1 VTMNVA
7 KDLAV
12 YRILLIALILFA
24 EGYFGRPHDQ
34 GLNKGSKIIKRVEI
48 SGTGRQKSSEVASR
62 RQNVIHA
69 GQDYDSDGD
78 NRKPEEDELE
88 NLGKVVDYDGKVI
101 ETNKP
106 GASKWKDTAAISKD
120 VIERIK
126 EIQESLIKRSG
137 GKKLE
142 EKLELLQP
150 EKNVTV
156 ATSESNGV
164 TSRKIIPEDVVNKII
179 EKFQELRSQA
189 KELAEL
195 DHKEKEKEA
204 EKRPI
209 KVEIEGKGEAEK
221 PDENKGEKAEN
232 ANEKK
237 AQKFFSPYESIGPAK
252 ENEEVKNITQ
262 HSVTE
267 STTNLPGNQEIFKSS
282 SSGPVDDEQG
292 KQQQQQHFMQ
302 EPMQNTNNMFQ
313 QQQQQSMT
321 MMQQNKPGNM
331 MMMPGKV
338 PMMFVKSGEMLVP
351 VFGGQNGPS
360 YGYPTNGYE
369 GRRGLDGQS
378 GAAFIPTQQRTM
390 PALVPQQ
397 PMIENGQSRS
407 GPQTT
412 NMGSANGLEIPSVP
426 YSVIMSLMSAP
437 GMVPNIPSSQLP
449 MNPGAFSMP
458 QMTAANIMQSSPN
471 AAFGFPHGDMTGFS
485 RSFQPDNE
493 VMAPVLNQQ
502 GQLVGP
508 TVPSMAN
515 EQPTGFIGGGL
526 PQESQMASPR
536 NSGPLGVSMDL
547 SGRLSL
553 VNSMNSAF
561 LQQQNMRPLAAN
573 PFQNLPTSM
582 ELVNREKQM
591 LNPSMVNPVNDL
603 SDPMEG
609 PSPPGLKNVSPDQLL
624 ELAKVRSN
632 DQENPEGGEVRTMPR
647 DPDSLLDT
655 LHTTQLNRELSGPGD
670 PEKTGM
676 MGENSPIN
684 NNNNNNNLYAGTNPE
699 TLLDMLSK
707 RKSNNV
713 GNREVMD
720 WEQSQQNKL
729 FNDYKNENEAFGR
742 GQITPI
748 GTNGMQSVSSL
759 PATGALDP
767 SFADL
772 VGNQPFGIESR
783 NSATENPVENSFFQP
798 GKYQYYTKP
807 NSISV
812 MSQDD
817 LRYEHSRH
825 AIDSGEGASP
835 INQADVYVRHKI
847 MSPSKIGEKRSS
859 LLQDDNIELKVN
871 GKPMAETASLR
882 SKIVNGKIERGHGKT
897 LTSKSPVR
905 IELSH
910 SNDAKK
916 TKVINIVTTGKFDV
930 KESRRDK
937 ISKKGNKKGNIIKT
951 FYKSSS

>member
-1 VTMNVA
+1 MN
-7 KDLAV
+7 
-12 YRILLIALILFA
+12 YHLFA
-24 EGYFGRPHDQ
+24 GRPHNQ
-34 GLNKGSKIIKRVEI
+34 GVRRGSEIIKRVEI
-48 SGTGRQKSSEVASR
+48 SGNGRQRLSEVASR

-101 ETNKP
+101 ETSKP

-195 DHKEKEKEA
+195 DQKEKEKEA
-204 EKRPI
+204 EKSPM
-209 KVEIEGKGEAEK
+209 KVEIEGKGQA
-221 PDENKGEKAEN
+221 GKATESS
-232 ANEKK
+232 NEKK
-237 AQKFFSPYESIGPAK
+237 APKFFSPYESIGPAK

-262 HSVTE
+262 HSVAE

-282 SSGPVDDEQG
+282 SSGPVDDDQG
-292 KQQQQQHFMQ
+292 RQQQQQQQHFMQ
-302 EPMQNTNNMFQ
+302 EPMQNSNNMFQ
-313 QQQQQSMT
+313 QQQQQNMN
-321 MMQQNKPGNM
+321 MMQQNMPGNM

-360 YGYPTNGYE
+360 YGYPTSGFD

-378 GAAFIPTQQRTM
+378 SAAFIPTQQRTM

-407 GPQTT
+407 GPQPT
-412 NMGSANGLEIPSVP
+412 NMGSANGVQIPSVP

-437 GMVPNIPSSQLP
+437 GMAPNVPSFQPQ
-449 MNPGAFSMP
+449 MNTGAFNMP

-471 AAFGFPHGDMTGFS
+471 AAFAFPRGDMTGFS
-485 RSFQPDNE
+485 RSFQPNNE
-493 VMAPVLNQQ
+493 LMAPVLNQQ

-508 TVPSMAN
+508 TAPSMAN

-526 PQESQMASPR
+526 GQESQMASPR
-536 NSGPLGVSMDL
+536 NSGPVGVSMDL

-553 VNSMNSAF
+553 VNSMNSEF
-561 LQQQNMRPLAAN
+561 VQQPNMRPLAAN
-573 PFQNLPTSM
+573 PFQNLPASM

-609 PSPPGLKNVSPDQLL
+609 PSPPGLNNVSPDQLL
-624 ELAKVRSN
+624 ELAKVRSH

-670 PEKTGM
+670 PEKTGKI
-676 MGENSPIN
+676 PI
-684 NNNNNNNLYAGTNPE
+684 
-699 TLLDMLSK
+699 
-707 RKSNNV
+707 
-713 GNREVMD
+713 
-720 WEQSQQNKL
+720 
-729 FNDYKNENEAFGR
+729 
-742 GQITPI
+742 
-748 GTNGMQSVSSL
+748 
-759 PATGALDP
+759 
-767 SFADL
+767 
-772 VGNQPFGIESR
+772 
-783 NSATENPVENSFFQP
+783 
-798 GKYQYYTKP
+798 
-807 NSISV
+807 
-812 MSQDD
+812 
-817 LRYEHSRH
+817 
-825 AIDSGEGASP
+825 
-835 INQADVYVRHKI
+835 
-847 MSPSKIGEKRSS
+847 
-859 LLQDDNIELKVN
+859 
-871 GKPMAETASLR
+871 
-882 SKIVNGKIERGHGKT
+882 
-897 LTSKSPVR
+897 
-905 IELSH
+905 
-910 SNDAKK
+910 
-916 TKVINIVTTGKFDV
+916 
-930 KESRRDK
+930 
-937 ISKKGNKKGNIIKT
+937 
-951 FYKSSS
+951 